1 MPVLQKLSYY
11 SLSMWAL
18 YLIVFLLSF
27 KIPELEGE
35 MTLKYMSVEIFKQNS
50 IIPLVAFGL
59 FLIDFLLYTYIIL
72 YLWNGQT
79 QSPVVVES
87 SEQRNIDYLTLA
99 VSILTPL
106 VSFGFRDY
114 PYRYGV
120 VLLVVF
126 IIFGFIYIRGE
137 LYYANSTLIF
147 FGIRLYKVSG
157 KGLGG
162 QEKDDIMVFSRH
174 RLKKG
179 DSFSYIKITD
189 EVFYAKKMNV

>member
-1 MPVLQKLSYY
+1 
-11 SLSMWAL
+11 MWAF

-35 MTLKYMSVEIFKQNS
+35 MTLKYLIVETIKQNT
-50 IIPLVAFGL
+50 IIPLVALGL
-59 FLIDFLLYTYIIL
+59 FLIDFLAYIYIIL
-72 YLWNGQT
+72 YIWNGQT
-79 QSPVVVES
+79 QSPVMVES
-87 SEQRNIDYLTLA
+87 SEHRNIDYLTLA
-99 VSILTPL
+99 ISILTPL

-126 IIFGFIYIRGE
+126 ILFGYIYIRGE

-147 FGIRLYKVSG
+147 FGIRLYKVCG

-162 QEKDDIMVFSRH
+162 QEKDDIMVFSRY

-179 DSFSYIKITD
+179 DSFFYIKITD

>member
-11 SLSMWAL
+11 SLSMWAF

-27 KIPELEGE
+27 KIPELKGE
-35 MTLKYMSVEIFKQNS
+35 LTLKYLTVETIKQNT
-50 IIPLVAFGL
+50 IIPLLAIVL
-59 FLIDFLLYTYIIL
+59 FLIDFFAYTYIIG
-72 YLWNGQT
+72 YIWKGQT
-79 QSPVVVES
+79 QSPVIVES
-87 SEQRNIDYLTLA
+87 SDHRNIDYLTLA
-99 VSILTPL
+99 ISILTPL
-106 VSFGFRDY
+106 VSFGFMNN

-126 IIFGFIYIRGE
+126 VLFGFIYIRGE

-147 FGIRLYKVSG
+147 FGIRLYRISG

-162 QEKDDIMVFSRH
+162 QKKDNIMVFSHH

-179 DSFSYIKITD
+179 DSFSYVKITD

>member
-1 MPVLQKLSYY
+1 MPVVQKLSYY
-11 SLSMWAL
+11 SLSMWTF

-35 MTLKYMSVEIFKQNS
+35 MTLKYLTVETIKQNT
-50 IIPLVAFGL
+50 IIPLVALVL
-59 FLIDFLLYTYIIL
+59 FLIYFLAYIYVIL
-72 YLWNGQT
+72 YIWNGQT
-79 QSPVVVES
+79 QSPVMVES

-99 VSILTPL
+99 ISILTPL

-126 IIFGFIYIRGE
+126 ILFGFIYIRGE
-137 LYYANSTLIF
+137 LYYANSSLIF

-157 KGLGG
+157 KALGG
-162 QEKDDIMVFSRH
+162 QEKDGIMVFSRY

-179 DSFSYIKITD
+179 DTFSYIKITD